1 MSIYPSVRLHSFYSI
16 DFSDSVQILFEHLS
30 LVDIPSLFDAIRNK
44 KYDNVCIVKDK
55 MYINTVNQVISIEG
69 TAITDGRYMI
79 SAGQYGKTLHIPYT
93 CSHQTIIDGIQLLY
107 HMYHN
112 WANDN

>member
-16 DFSDSVQILFEHLS
+16 DFSNSVQILFEHLS
-30 LVDIPSLFDAIRNK
+30 LVDIQSLQKAIENK

-55 MYINTVNQVISIEG
+55 MYINTVNQVISIVG
-69 TAITDGRYMI
+69 THITDGRYMI
-79 SAGQYGKTLHIPYT
+79 SNGEYGKTHHIPYW
-93 CSHQTIIDGIQLLY
+93 CSQQTIIDGIQLLY

-112 WANDN
+112 WANDH